1 MNIDGR
7 HSWFLMPLFLTGVIC
22 NWWKVEY
29 QQQHM
34 CAVEGSSVVIPCSF
48 SSPGSQRVKR
58 VMWGQEKSQS
68 FISESNSRKFQYIG
82 DTRSNCSLKI
92 HQVERNDAGKY
103 SVRIITNKGKGIRPT
118 NGILTLKVVALHVSD
133 SRRNRSGITKE
144 GDSVNLTCFNP
155 CDGGNSSAFTWFKN
169 GELLHE
175 VPTLYLGNMSN
186 TNSGN
191 YTCSLKTQPG
201 STSEAVNIDV
211 QYGPR
216 NTSVLIKE
224 VENSSNFTLIC
235 SSQANPPVK
244 FYSWFKK
251 DEDNMVVAHR
261 SVLFCG
267 EGGQFFCNAANKHG
281 SQNSSLVNVKSKAC
295 LTTLTRD
302 VFIITT
308 AVVLLIVTSVIV
320 ITIRLKK
327 KRAWEPKLD
336 CREEVQNTDYVNWLP
351 CDDNQSQ
358 EGIQLD
364 ERTELIYAT
373 VDLINRE
380 SNIGQQMDSCMD
392 DQSVIYSTVCRHQL
406 LNPSNTEAS

>member
-1 MNIDGR
+1 MIMC
-7 HSWFLMPLFLTGVIC
+7 HLFTCSVIC

-103 SVRIITNKGKGIRPT
+103 SVRIITNKEKHHQ
-118 NGILTLKVVALHVSD
+118 LKLSPINAKKK
-133 SRRNRSGITKE
+133 TE
-144 GDSVNLTCFNP
+144 LTCFNP

-211 QYGPR
+211 QCE
-216 NTSVLIKE
+216 NMTQDQHFTKSEKE
-224 VENSSNFTLIC
+224 KVENSSNFTLIC

-281 SQNSSLVNVKSKAC
+281 SQNSSLVNVKSKG
-295 LTTLTRD
+295 THVTQSY
-302 VFIITT
+302 IT
-308 AVVLLIVTSVIV
+308 VSDLSVMEKHGNVDKQQTQLNLASIFPMMQLNLRSEIQV
-320 ITIRLKK
+320 QLSEIKFENFSHFRIN
-327 KRAWEPKLD
+327 
-336 CREEVQNTDYVNWLP
+336 EV
-351 CDDNQSQ
+351 
-358 EGIQLD
+358 
-364 ERTELIYAT
+364 
-373 VDLINRE
+373 
-380 SNIGQQMDSCMD
+380 
-392 DQSVIYSTVCRHQL
+392 
-406 LNPSNTEAS
+406 